1 MQVGDLV
8 RMIGEPHKIIGVIT
22 EVIDDK
28 YKNDKMYY
36 KVSWMDDW
44 CDPSY
49 ADEDV
54 LELISESR

>member
-8 RMIGEPHKIIGVIT
+8 RMTDEPHKIIGVII
-22 EVIDDK
+22 ERLIDSQ
-28 YKNDKMYY
+28 YNRAYY

-44 CDPSY
+44 CDSSY

-54 LELISESR
+54 LEVISESR